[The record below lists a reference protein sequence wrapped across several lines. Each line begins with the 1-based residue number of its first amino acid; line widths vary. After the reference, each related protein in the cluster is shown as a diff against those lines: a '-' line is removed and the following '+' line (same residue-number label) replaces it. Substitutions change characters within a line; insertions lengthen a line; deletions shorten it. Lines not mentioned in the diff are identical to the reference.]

1 MLFIVCRVLGEVSEE
16 MKSKVPL
23 LAKQKKESDFLKQ
36 KSGHYQKLVA
46 AMTVHAIV
54 DFILNFTNNN
64 IVYDWSSTCT
74 CMNVLMHILCRRS

>member
-1 MLFIVCRVLGEVSEE
+1 MSAE

-46 AMTVHAIV
+46 AMTVHVIIIIGLLIV
-54 DFILNFTNNN
+54 QNWIWMYMTL
-64 IVYDWSSTCT
+64 Y
-74 CMNVLMHILCRRS
+74 MLCRRS